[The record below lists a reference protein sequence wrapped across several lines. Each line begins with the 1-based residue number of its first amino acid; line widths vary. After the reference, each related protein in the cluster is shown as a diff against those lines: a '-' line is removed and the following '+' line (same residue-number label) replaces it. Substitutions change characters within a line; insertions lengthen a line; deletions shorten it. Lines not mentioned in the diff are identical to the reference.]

1 MNRNAPGYVLGFMA
15 VLCTVFGL
23 GVSVVHYATR
33 DMQAANERLN
43 HNRAVAAA
51 FRLEVEGRSPAD
63 YARAMARNLERV
75 YILDETGERTV
86 YRQIDEPGRVG
97 FTFSGMGFWD
107 RIDGFLAFESD
118 RQTVAGLR
126 FFDHQ
131 ETPGLGGRME
141 EPAFLEQFE
150 GLRIDWDAAA
160 DRRIVING
168 AAAPAAGH
176 RVDAITGAT
185 QTSTAL
191 MTILNEELE
200 RMRALDLDEI
210 EFQPVAVEPEESP

>member
-1 MNRNAPGYVLGFMA
+1 MNRNSPGYVLGFMA
-15 VLCTVFGL
+15 VLCAVFGL

-43 HNRAVAAA
+43 HNRAVAAT
-51 FRLEVEGRSPAD
+51 FRVEVVGRAPAD
-63 YARAMARNLERV
+63 YARAMARNLEV
-75 YILDETGERTV
+75 SYILDEAGERTV

-107 RIDGFLAFESD
+107 RINGFLAFESD
-118 RQTVAGLR
+118 LQTLVGLR

-131 ETPGLGGRME
+131 ETPGLGARIE
-141 EPAFLEQFE
+141 EPEFLEQFE
-150 GLRIDWDAAA
+150 GLRIDWDAPA

-168 AAAPAAGH
+168 GAAPDAAH

-185 QTSTAL
+185 QTSTSL

-200 RMRALDLDEI
+200 RIRALDPDLI